1 MHATGKPEL
10 AADLTAETFAG
21 ALESVSS
28 YDSSRGR
35 VDQWLFGIARNV
47 LGKSYRRGRIDT
59 AARERLGM
67 PKLILEDHALE
78 TIARL
83 TSLDGVTEALAD
95 LPTEQR
101 NAIEARVLRQ
111 REYADIASELHC
123 SEAVVRKR
131 VSRGLRSLRTRLAGE
146 R

>member
-1 MHATGKPEL
+1 
-10 AADLTAETFAG
+10 
-21 ALESVSS
+21 
-28 YDSSRGR
+28 
-35 VDQWLFGIARNV
+35 
-47 LGKSYRRGRIDT
+47 
-59 AARERLGM
+59 
-67 PKLILEDHALE
+67 
-78 TIARL
+78 
-83 TSLDGVTEALAD
+83 VTEALAD